1 MGNSVQRGLGSVAAR
16 SEEPARGRTE
26 RPLLHAVA
34 LLQWVLLAALLACA
48 ATNVVRAIRAIP
60 SASDTTYP
68 ESAVIA
74 TAHWAWRS
82 HRIYPS
88 LVRPPYTPAPYG
100 PLFYLGLAA
109 VGNALH
115 GDNHAIRIAL
125 RSLVFA
131 SYLLAGLAVFA
142 LARDAGAAVWAAL
155 AGGVTALA
163 APFVLFWNASARPDF
178 PALLLTLLGIRTIT
192 HSRRPGWRTGVAAG
206 ILCAM
211 GFLSKQSMVAAPLA
225 IAGYLALRRWY
236 RPLGGFVLAAAAAA
250 GGVVAYLLLRGEPVL
265 RDMLLMRHAPAAVQ
279 PAVAMVSD
287 ALGGGLGL
295 LVVAGGAAGMA
306 MALRG
311 KNSRLLLVGMYAALA
326 ALVTVL
332 TLPQVGSNVNYLLE
346 PWMGASVLM
355 ACALGPAAATWRGI
369 GQPLQLGALMVL
381 IVLVGHGWE
390 AIRRAPGPPAY
401 RYQRLAGLRILSTDP
416 TFTVRGKE
424 PELLDPYLADLLEN
438 RAGWSAAGVAAEIK
452 QQRFDVIFLTENG
465 GRISTWHGAPRLSPE
480 LAQQVQRFYRPLC
493 RTARVLVMTPKG
505 RPDGFSAADASYT
518 LGTRCR
524 AQEIGAAGQ

>member
-1 MGNSVQRGLGSVAAR
+1 MRR
-16 SEEPARGRTE
+16 EEPSRGRAE

-34 LLQWVLLAALLACA
+34 LLQWVLPAALLACA

-68 ESAVIA
+68 ESAVIE
-74 TAHWAWRS
+74 TAHWAWQS

-109 VGNALH
+109 VGKALH
-115 GDNHAIRIAL
+115 GDNYAIRIAL

-155 AGGVTALA
+155 AGSVTALA

-178 PALLLTLLGIRTIT
+178 PALLLALLGIRMMA

-206 ILCAM
+206 IWCAM
-211 GFLSKQSMVAAPLA
+211 GFLIKQSMVAAPLA

-236 RPLGGFVLAAAAAA
+236 RPLGGFVLAAGATA
-250 GGVVAYLLLRGEPVL
+250 GMVVAYLLLRGEPVL
-265 RDMLLMRHAPAAVQ
+265 RDMLLMRHAPAAVR
-279 PAVAMVSD
+279 PAVAVVSN
-287 ALGGGLGL
+287 ALAGGLGL
-295 LVVAGGAAGMA
+295 LVVAGGAAGAA
-306 MALRG
+306 MALTG

-326 ALVTVL
+326 ALVAML

-355 ACALGPAAATWRGI
+355 ACALGPAAASWRSI
-369 GQPLQLGALMVL
+369 GEALQIGVLVVL

-390 AIRRAPGPPAY
+390 AIRRVPGPPAY
-401 RYQRLAGLRILSTDP
+401 RYHRLAGLRILSTDP
-416 TFTVRGKE
+416 TFTVRGRD
-424 PELLDPYLADLLEN
+424 PELLDPYLADLLQH

-452 QQRFDVIFLTENG
+452 EQRFDVIFLTENG
-465 GRISTWHGAPRLSPE
+465 GRLSTWHGRPRLSPE
-480 LAQQVQRFYRPLC
+480 LAKQVQRFYRPLC

-505 RPDGFSAADASYT
+505 LAKRFSVSDASFT
-518 LGTRCR
+518 LGRRCR
-524 AQEIGAAGQ
+524 TAALGAFGRPFNPGPAAGH